1 MSDPENSPSTTGI
14 DLGGGGAGALWLL
27 FEKRQEIR
35 TAPGDRLQTNGH
47 FGKDGLQEEPHTFS
61 CLVTRCLC
69 SNCDRCSL
77 DASGT

>member
-1 MSDPENSPSTTGI
+1 MSDPENSPSTTGT

-47 FGKDGLQEEPHTFS
+47 FGKDGLQEKGHVAPERAPHFLLPS
-61 CLVTRCLC
+61 DSVFVQQL
-69 SNCDRCSL
+69 
-77 DASGT
+77 